1 MAFGPRPAV
10 ASGILLAPTD
20 SPREPWKSL
29 MALSL
34 LHHACSFAIRN
45 PTAPV
50 PPLRLALN
58 NFSFAILGKSQTIK
72 WNASDNKVMFS
83 MHLRSPRAMID
94 FSALGELAD
103 LERRRLEPI

>member
-58 NFSFAILGKSQTIK
+58 NFSFAILGKSQTI
-72 WNASDNKVMFS
+72 NASDNKVMCS
-83 MHLRSPRAMID
+83 MHLPRAMID